1 MAKLRPLSN
10 QLLIKRAESEEKT
23 PGGLYV
29 PDKAKERPHRGRVV
43 AAGPGY
49 RTDAGVLIPTTC
61 KAGDV
66 VVFGQGIGVEL
77 SLDGETY
84 TILSEDAVLGVVEA

>member
-1 MAKLRPLSN
+1 MRPLSN
-10 QLLIKRAESEEKT
+10 NLLIKRAESEDKT

-29 PDKAKERPHRGRVV
+29 PDKAQERPHRGRVV

-49 RTDAGVLIPTTC
+49 HTENGVFVKTDCEP
-61 KAGDV
+61 GDV
-66 VVFGQGIGVEL
+66 VVFARNTGVEI

-84 TILSEDAVLGVVEA
+84 TIVSEDAILGVVEA